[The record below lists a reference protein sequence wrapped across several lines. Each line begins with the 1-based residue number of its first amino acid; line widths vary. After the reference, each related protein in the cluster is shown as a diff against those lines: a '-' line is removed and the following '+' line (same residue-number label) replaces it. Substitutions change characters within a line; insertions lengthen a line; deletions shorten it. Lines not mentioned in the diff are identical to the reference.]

1 MSQLDAIGVILLLV
15 LFSCAK
21 VLLQGRISRRSLHNA
36 SDSLLFH
43 AQLFLITALLL
54 GMIFPP
60 HAFPPSGWLLALAA
74 GACSMLYQVT
84 YAAALRMGS
93 VSLTVLIANFNT
105 ILTALFSMIFFHER
119 VYLSQLLGIALLILS
134 MVLLSKHES
143 RKCPVRGK
151 WFLLS
156 LVAMLSCAAASIVM
170 KLFVK
175 WESTSV
181 DMGRSFVAV
190 MYFFAALIAGILYLQ
205 RRNGRA
211 HEESTYSVKSA
222 RLWISAAAVAAVLG
236 GYQIFYTLGIARI
249 SGGFLYPTY
258 AGMQSLAMTGIGMLA
273 FGDKLEG
280 RQWIGV
286 ACGIACVVL
295 MNLQIFPLF

>member
-1 MSQLDAIGVILLLV
+1 MSQFDAVGVILLLV

-21 VLLQGRISRRSLHNA
+21 VLLQGRVSRSFLHNA

-54 GMIFPP
+54 GVVFPP
-60 HAFPPSGWLLALAA
+60 ISFPSRGWLMAFAA
-74 GACSMLYQVT
+74 GAFSMLYQVT

-105 ILTALFSMIFFHER
+105 ILTALFCMIAFHER
-119 VYLSQLLGIALLILS
+119 IYLSQLLGIALLILS
-134 MVLLSKHES
+134 MVLLSKHEA

-156 LVAMLSCAAASIVM
+156 LVAMLSCAAASIIM

-190 MYFFAALIAGILYLQ
+190 MYFFAALIAGLLYLQ
-205 RRNGRA
+205 RRNGRT
-211 HEESTYSVKSA
+211 HEKSTYSIKSA
-222 RLWISAAAVAAVLG
+222 HLWISALTVAAVLG
-236 GYQIFYTLGIARI
+236 GYQIFYTLGIAQI

-258 AGMQSLAMTGIGMLA
+258 AGMQSLAMTGIGMFA
-273 FGDKLEG
+273 FGDKLER
-280 RQWIGV
+280 RQWVGV
-286 ACGIACVVL
+286 ACGIACIVL
-295 MNLQIFPLF
+295 MNLQIFPLA